1 MRKSRPI
8 QEGDLVRMWF
18 DGGVPS
24 GAAPQYTDPGIVV
37 SISPGKHRQ
46 GCDTTVRVIWP
57 DQRETI
63 ETVQCLENLS
73 GRITIAE

>member
-8 QEGDLVRMWF
+8 QEGDLVRMVWGSS
-18 DGGVPS
+18 D
-24 GAAPQYTDPGIVV
+24 PQYTDPGIVV
-37 SISPGKHRQ
+37 SLSPGKHRQ